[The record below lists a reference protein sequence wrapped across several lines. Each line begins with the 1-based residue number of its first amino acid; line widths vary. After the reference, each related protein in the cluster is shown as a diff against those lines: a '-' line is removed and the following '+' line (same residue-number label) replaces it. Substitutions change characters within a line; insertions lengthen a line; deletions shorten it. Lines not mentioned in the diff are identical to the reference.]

1 MNADR
6 NSILRP
12 RADHSYEK
20 PGNQTHLLKVYST
33 RSEST
38 TITYMPKKKAATEE
52 VTVEATPVAEPKKS
66 QKIPKLA
73 KKDKHRLPRKEKKAK
88 KKAALKA

>member
-1 MNADR
+1 M
-6 NSILRP
+6 
-12 RADHSYEK
+12 
-20 PGNQTHLLKVYST
+20 

-38 TITYMPKKKAATEE
+38 TIVYMSKKKAAPEE
-52 VTVEATPVAEPKKS
+52 TVVEATPITEPKKS

-73 KKDKHRLPRKEKKAK
+73 KKDKHRLPRKEKNAL

>member
-1 MNADR
+1 
-6 NSILRP
+6 
-12 RADHSYEK
+12 
-20 PGNQTHLLKVYST
+20 
-33 RSEST
+33 
-38 TITYMPKKKAATEE
+38 MPKKKAAAEE
-52 VTVEATPVAEPKKS
+52 VAVEAPPITEPKKS